1 MDRAIAG
8 RLGTFGAAVVV
19 GAAASAIAGASA
31 APTLPLLIAGTA
43 GTVLSGVAAGIFANE
58 LGTLNA
64 QLGEPDLRNAHLTR
78 AVGRA
83 IAIVIEDV
91 AKDHKGRSRLALEA
105 LAQSARQ
112 NWPDIVQKT
121 LGKQTPA
128 ELFEENLAKQYFA
141 TKAENFDQMRAL
153 ATWEDWRLVIDAL
166 RPRAVYPLGALDQTL
181 LDTLAHQL
189 HKEFPKAIREE
200 LKRDF
205 TEGKE
210 AFAGMVFDLLGNLT
224 ADQQDLAK
232 QVTQWRAQTQSLSH
246 ALAEQLTMQL
256 LWLEGVV
263 IDQGKQTRETVED
276 EHEITR
282 AEIIGE
288 IRKNSIGQGQNP
300 HSPSNLS
307 RYSRT
312 VLKFVGREV
321 AMAELSRLLAE
332 TDQVA
337 VSGMGGLGKTELA
350 WQWADQ
356 EYQAG
361 KFPGGVVWLDVAAG
375 NPGDQLLLFYQT
387 TFAVEVPQ
395 ELPTVSDRVAYC
407 WQHWPGEGAVL
418 VVLDDVVRERD
429 GAQLAMFRPGGRFRV
444 LRTTRERWTG
454 VQDYPLDQL
463 SDEAGRELLTSY
475 IDPAR
480 LEAEPEAV
488 ADLLCWFG
496 GLPLGLELAGRY
508 LALYK
513 ISLIAK
519 YMESPGKE

>member
-1 MDRAIAG
+1 
-8 RLGTFGAAVVV
+8 
-19 GAAASAIAGASA
+19 
-31 APTLPLLIAGTA
+31 
-43 GTVLSGVAAGIFANE
+43 VAAGIFAND
-58 LGTLNA
+58 LGAIDA
-64 QLGEPDLRNAHLTR
+64 QLGDPDLRNAHLTR

-83 IAIVIEDV
+83 IAIVIEDL
-91 AKDHKGRSRLALEA
+91 AKKYQGRSLQALKA
-105 LAQSARQ
+105 LAQTARQ
-112 NWPDIVQKT
+112 NWPDIVRET
-121 LGKQTPA
+121 LNQQTSA
-128 ELFEENLAKQYFA
+128 ELFEQNLAAKYFA

-166 RPRAVYPLGALDQTL
+166 RPGARRGLRPSFWGRVRRWRLGAVYPLGALDQTL
-181 LDTLAHQL
+181 VDTLAHQL
-189 HKEFPKAIREE
+189 HEQFPKAIREV

-205 TEGKE
+205 AEGKE

-232 QVTQWRAQTQSLSH
+232 QVTQWRSQTQSLSH
-246 ALAEQLTMQL
+246 ALAEQLNLQL

-263 IDQGKQTRETVED
+263 TREGEKTRETVTATGDKIEQTMGNQAD
-276 EHEITR
+276 RIIHELRPVVTP
-282 AEIIGE
+282 
-288 IRKNSIGQGQNP
+288 QNP

-307 RYSRT
+307 RYGRT
-312 VLKFVGREV
+312 VPKFVGREG

-361 KFPGGVVWLDVAAG
+361 NFPGGVVWLDVAAG
-375 NPGDQLLLFYQT
+375 KTGDQLLLFYQT

-395 ELPTVSDRVAYC
+395 ELPTVADRVAYC

-488 ADLLCWFG
+488 EDLLCWFG